1 MHATLVYMISAKL
14 RFHGHGSLRFLHK
27 NATTYRSR
35 YFAVKVIANP
45 HRKLPR
51 LATIVSKK
59 THKSAVGRNRI
70 RRRTYEILRL
80 ELPKLNGIYDIAIIV
95 TSAEVL
101 TADYAELSS
110 SLQSL
115 LAQAGVYGS
124 R

>member
-1 MHATLVYMISAKL
+1 MISAKL

-27 NATTYRSR
+27 NAHTYRSR

-51 LATIVSKK
+51 LAAIVSKK

-70 RRRTYEILRL
+70 RRRVYEILRL
-80 ELPKLNGIYDIAIIV
+80 ESPKLNGVYDIAVIV
-95 TSAEVL
+95 TSGEVL

>member
-1 MHATLVYMISAKL
+1 MISAKL
-14 RFHGHGSLRFLHK
+14 RFHGHGSLRYLHK
-27 NATTYRSR
+27 NADTYRSR
-35 YFAVKVIANP
+35 YFALKVIANP

-51 LATIVSKK
+51 LAVIVSKK

-70 RRRTYEILRL
+70 RRRVYEILRL
-80 ELPKLNGIYDIAIIV
+80 QSPSFNGTYDIAVIV
-95 TSAEVL
+95 TSGEVIA
-101 TADYAELSS
+101 ADHAELSE

>member
-1 MHATLVYMISAKL
+1 MISAKL

-27 NATTYRSR
+27 NAQTYRSR

-45 HRKLPR
+45 RRKMSR
-51 LATIVSKK
+51 LAAIVSKK
-59 THKSAVGRNRI
+59 THKSAVGRNHI
-70 RRRTYEILRL
+70 RRRVYEILRL
-80 ELPKLNGIYDIAIIV
+80 ESPKFNGVYDIAVII
-95 TSAEVL
+95 TSGEVL
-101 TADYAELSS
+101 TADYTELSD